1 MGMGCNLFI
10 GGEVMGQ
17 FSDEYV
23 LTLQQRLHDE
33 RQTVLRMKKEF
44 DILGGVLG
52 IEPPCVSTEVLMG
65 IQDLQKK
72 LEGK

>member
-1 MGMGCNLFI
+1 
-10 GGEVMGQ
+10 MGQ

-23 LTLQQRLHDE
+23 LTLTRKLDAKRE
-33 RQTVLRMKKEF
+33 IIREMKKDL

-65 IQDLQKK
+65 IQELQKK